1 MSDFQTIQL
10 DFDPR
15 GFATLWL
22 DRADKNNAF
31 NATMI
36 RELIDALDRVKD
48 HPELRFLILRGRGKH
63 FSAGADLA
71 WMREAAELDYDANLR
86 DAHELGELMYNLYHL
101 PLPTLAVVQGAAFG
115 GAVGLAACCD
125 IAIGAEDALFSLSEV
140 RIGLAPAV
148 ISPFVVK
155 AIGERAARRYA
166 LSAERFSG
174 SRARELGLLA
184 ECYPAAELDA
194 ALERWIADLQ
204 LNSPQ
209 AMKATKDLL
218 GEVGSAEL
226 SPALRRHTESAI
238 ARLRVSQ
245 EGQEGLR
252 AFLEKR
258 SPAWQE
264 KHA

>member
-71 WMREAAELDYDANLR
+71 WMREAAELDYDANLT

-209 AMKATKDLL
+209 AMRATKDLL